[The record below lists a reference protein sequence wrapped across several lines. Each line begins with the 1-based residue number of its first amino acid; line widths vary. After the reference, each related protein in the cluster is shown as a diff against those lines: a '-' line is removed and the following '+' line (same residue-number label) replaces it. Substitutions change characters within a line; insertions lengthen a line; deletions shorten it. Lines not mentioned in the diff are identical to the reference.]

1 MCKICVF
8 AGTSEGR
15 ALIEALSGRGASI
28 TACVATE
35 YGEVLLGSHSDV
47 RILAGRMNMEEM
59 TALMRNESFD
69 AVVDATHPYADV
81 VTQNIAA
88 ACRETGANYLRLLRG
103 SGMAEGDGAFVPD
116 VASCVQY

>member
-1 MCKICVF
+1 MCKLCVF

-15 ALIEALSGRGASI
+15 SLIEALTGRGAAI

-47 RILAGRMNMEEM
+47 RVLAGRMNVEEM
-59 TALMRNESFD
+59 TALLRAEAFD

-88 ACRETGANYLRLLRG
+88 ACR
-103 SGMAEGDGAFVPD
+103 
-116 VASCVQY
+116 